1 MKRDGKKRNVA
12 NTFSSKSFNRVYY
25 YTPLIPKSRVTIA
38 RKRND
43 GLFEFYERKLR
54 ILIPDLK
61 HVLPDGRSSS
71 WMLSSAKGKGERSAN
86 GRENVGSVVSNQLGT
101 SGGNRGGYLGRDFRD
116 WPFPPD
122 TRGGRDG
129 WPRTDGQVKQ
139 TEEGRKGGCPDGR
152 RKGSRGR
159 SRGQSL
165 GIGWRLFSASTSIS
179 ICFQRC
185 NELVFLF
192 VLARFLTRARVG
204 VVLRRRE
211 PVSGV
216 AG

>member
-71 WMLSSAKGKGERSAN
+71 WMLSSAKGKGERSAS

-159 SRGQSL
+159 SRGRAESRDWLAPLL
-165 GIGWRLFSASTSIS
+165 GIDLDLDLFSTM
-179 ICFQRC
+179 
-185 NELVFLF
+185 
-192 VLARFLTRARVG
+192 
-204 VVLRRRE
+204 
-211 PVSGV
+211 
-216 AG
+216 